1 MLKKKKSHQN
11 GYKETYINTIK
22 TMYDK
27 PRVSLVAQQQRIC
40 LQCWR
45 LRRCRFDPW
54 IGKIL
59 DTWIHGGHGN
69 PLQYSCLENPKDRGA
84 WQATVHRV
92 AQSQTQQKRLSTA
105 QYKPITNII
114 LNSEKLKALPQ
125 KLGIRQECPLLLL
138 LFNTVLT
145 FLTKTN
151 RQEKEIQAIQM
162 RKEEINCVYLQISY
176 IEYP

>member
-1 MLKKKKSHQN
+1 MATHSSILAWR
-11 GYKETYINTIK
+11 IPL
-22 TMYDK
+22 DK
-27 PRVSLVAQQQRIC
+27 GAQ
-40 LQCWR
+40 
-45 LRRCRFDPW
+45 
-54 IGKIL
+54 
-59 DTWIHGGHGN
+59 
-69 PLQYSCLENPKDRGA
+69 
-84 WQATVHRV
+84 QATVHRV

-105 QYKPITNII
+105 QDKPITNII